1 MIWARRLADDIDP
14 NEKPKL
20 EELEYEQMLVRL
32 TDNELS
38 SIEAAVKDEKVRES
52 YKKFL
57 DVLDEE
63 IDKSILKDH
72 PQHWEERQEIIRH
85 LNKVLKKKE

>member
-1 MIWARRLADDIDP
+1 M
-14 NEKPKL
+14 

-72 PQHWEERQEIIRH
+72 PQLLEERQEIIRH

>member
-1 MIWARRLADDIDP
+1 M
-14 NEKPKL
+14 

-72 PQHWEERQEIIRH
+72 PQHLEERQEIIRH